1 MFHNGAQADPQIN
14 SLKKYCGKQIPAA
27 VNRLFNFN
35 DVVYAAMADLR
46 NQSINNYFGTSHKA
60 MGDGTITV
68 YAMFQCRRYLSNA
81 DCAACFAAANRDTC
95 TQVDSVHIV
104 YDGCFLRY
112 ELFSFFNDT
121 VSDVNGVV
129 CGNPFSKVETIND
142 EFSEEAKEVLN
153 KLQIATPQI
162 PNYYAATKTALVGG
176 GAIYAVAQCIEIV
189 SQNGCHEC
197 LNLGFNNIQGCL
209 PYTDAREYDAGCF
222 IRYSQRPFFAD
233 NQTIDIV
240 TPVLD
245 KGDSHKKLYTIIM
258 GVLGGVALI
267 ITMFFALYRFSAKFS
282 FKKTMRVPKGE
293 ISGAT
298 NKLEAPINYKYNDLK
313 AATNNFSEKNKLGGG
328 GFGNVYKGTLK
339 NGKVIAV
346 KKLFIG
352 QLNKK
357 DDDFET
363 EVKFLSNVHHRN
375 LVRLL
380 GFSNKG
386 LDRIIVYEY
395 MINGSL
401 DKFLFGKKKG
411 CLNWKQR
418 YDIALGTARGLAYLH
433 EDFPVLIIHRD
444 IKSSNIL
451 LDDKLQP
458 KIADFGLAR
467 FLASNQSKLKT
478 NFAGTLGYT
487 APEYILHGQ
496 LSQKVDTYSYG
507 IVVLEIVSGQ
517 KSTEIKKDSDDYEDD
532 DIHLYLI
539 KQAWELYEQGRHME
553 LVDKNLDPNEYDL
566 EEVKRVIEIGLM
578 CTQASAA
585 KRPKMSE
592 VVVLL
597 TSKAQLDHLQP
608 SIPVFVES
616 NSKPQGSLFYSNA
629 TVSDSIVS
637 AR

>member
-1 MFHNGAQADPQIN
+1 MFHGAQADPQIN
-14 SLKKYCGKQIPAA
+14 SLIKACGR
-27 VNRLFNFN
+27 NRSSSLFNFN
-35 DVVYAAMADLR
+35 KILNATLEDLI
-46 NQSINNYFGTSHKA
+46 NQSTRNDDNYFGTSNNV
-60 MGDGTITV
+60 MGGDSV
-68 YAMFQCRRYLSNA
+68 YGLFQCRRYLSNT
-81 DCAACFAAANRDTC
+81 DCAACVDAAVADILTC
-95 TQVDSVHIV
+95 SGAVSAHIV

-112 ELFSFFNDT
+112 GPHSFYSDT
-121 VSDVNGVV
+121 VRDGNGIV
-129 CGNPFSKVETIND
+129 CGNQTYNN
-142 EFSEEAKEVLN
+142 EFSEETKEVLN
-153 KLQIATPQI
+153 KLQIATPRI
-162 PNYYAATKTALVGG
+162 PHHYAATKTALVGG
-176 GAIYAVAQCIEIV
+176 GAIYAIAQCVETV
-189 SQNGCHEC
+189 SQNGCYEC
-197 LNLGFNNIQGCL
+197 LNRGFNSIQGCL

-222 IRYSQRPFFAD
+222 MRYSHQPFFAD
-233 NQTIDIV
+233 NQTIDI
-240 TPVLD
+240 TPFLD
-245 KGDSHKKLYTIIM
+245 KGNSRKKLYLLIF
-258 GVLGGVALI
+258 GVLGGVALVTVI
-267 ITMFFALYRFSAKFS
+267 FFALYHLYSKHG

-298 NKLEAPINYKYNDLK
+298 KLKAPINYKYNDLK
-313 AATNNFSEKNKLGGG
+313 AATNNFSEENRLGGG

-352 QLNKK
+352 QLNKR

-363 EVKFLSNVHHRN
+363 EVKFLSNAHHRN

-386 LDRIIVYEY
+386 QDRLIVYEY
-395 MINGSL
+395 MTNGSL
-401 DKFLFGKKKG
+401 DKFLFGKEKG
-411 CLNWKQR
+411 CLNWRQR

-433 EDFPVLIIHRD
+433 EEFHVSIIHRD

-467 FLASNQSKLKT
+467 FLASDQSKLKT
-478 NFAGTLGYT
+478 KFAGTLGYT
-487 APEYILHGQ
+487 APEYAIHGQ

-517 KSTEIKKDSDDYEDD
+517 KSTEIVKDNNNNSHE
-532 DIHLYLI
+532 YLI
-539 KQAWELYEQGRHME
+539 KQAWELYEQGKHME
-553 LVDKNLDPNEYDL
+553 LVDKNLEPNEYDL
-566 EEVKRVIEIGLM
+566 EEAKRVIEIGLM

-597 TSKAQLDHLQP
+597 TSKAQLEHLQP

-616 NSKPQGSLFYSNA
+616 NLKPQGSTFYSDA

>member
-1 MFHNGAQADPQIN
+1 MFHNGVEGDPQIN
-14 SLKKYCGKQIPAA
+14 SLKKYCGKHVPIIDDA
-27 VNRLFNFN
+27 LFNFN
-35 DVVYAAMADLR
+35 DVVYAAVEDLR
-46 NQSINNYFGTSHKA
+46 NQSMMNNYFGTSHKT
-60 MGDGTITV
+60 MGAGAITV

-81 DCAACFAAANRDTC
+81 DCTACFAAANRDTC

-129 CGNPFSKVETIND
+129 CGNPSSKVETIND
-142 EFSEEAKEVLN
+142 DFSEEVKEVLN
-153 KLQIATPQI
+153 KLQIATPRI
-162 PNYYAATKTALVGG
+162 SNYFAATKTALVGG
-176 GAIYAVAQCIEIV
+176 GAIYAVAQCIETIP
-189 SQNGCHEC
+189 QHGCHEC

-233 NQTIDIV
+233 NQTIDI
-240 TPVLD
+240 TSVLD
-245 KGDSHKKLYTIIM
+245 KGDSRKKLYTIIF

-267 ITMFFALYRFSAKFS
+267 IIMFFALYRFCAKFS

-298 NKLEAPINYKYNDLK
+298 SKLEAPINYKYNDLK
-313 AATNNFSEKNKLGGG
+313 AATNNFSQENRLGGG

-386 LDRIIVYEY
+386 RDRVIVYEY

-467 FLASNQSKLKT
+467 FLASDQSKLKT

-487 APEYILHGQ
+487 APEYAIHGQ
-496 LSQKVDTYSYG
+496 LSQKVDTYSYS
-507 IVVLEIVSGQ
+507 IVVLEI
-517 KSTEIKKDSDDYEDD
+517 
-532 DIHLYLI
+532 
-539 KQAWELYEQGRHME
+539 AWELYEQGSHME
-553 LVDKNLDPNEYDL
+553 LVDKNLEPNEYDL

-597 TSKAQLDHLQP
+597 SSNKAQLERLQP
-608 SIPVFVES
+608 SIPIFVDS
-616 NSKPQGSLFYSNA
+616 KNLMKPQGSILFSNA
-629 TVSDSIVS
+629 TVSNSVIS